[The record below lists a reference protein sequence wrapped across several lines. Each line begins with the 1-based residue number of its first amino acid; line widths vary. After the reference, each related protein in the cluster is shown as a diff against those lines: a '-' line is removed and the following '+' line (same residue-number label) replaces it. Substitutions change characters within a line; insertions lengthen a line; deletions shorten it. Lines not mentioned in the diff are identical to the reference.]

1 MMTRLDFLVQG
12 VLDEHQNTPNLK
24 GEKLSLMDDWLYKQG
39 EIRAAIET
47 GDLLGID
54 EKMEEFQTQSA
65 GILNLFKGA
74 EVAKEKRIN

>member
-1 MMTRLDFLVQG
+1 MTRLDFLVQG

>member
-47 GDLLGID
+47 
-54 EKMEEFQTQSA
+54 
-65 GILNLFKGA
+65 
-74 EVAKEKRIN
+74 IN